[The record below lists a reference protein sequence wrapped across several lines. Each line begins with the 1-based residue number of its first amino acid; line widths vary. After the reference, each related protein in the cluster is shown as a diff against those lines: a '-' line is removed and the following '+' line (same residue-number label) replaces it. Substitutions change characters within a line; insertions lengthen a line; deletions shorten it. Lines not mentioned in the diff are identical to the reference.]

1 MSSIIVM
8 NNNNL
13 RKIIFSYF
21 RKRPE
26 IVCHKCNKVC
36 KWNNKEINRYVEI
49 GLYDYTVKLYYCVNC
64 YWYSKFKK
72 NYFII

>member
-1 MSSIIVM
+1 MSSKIVM

-21 RKRPE
+21 RKKPE

-36 KWNNKEINRYVEI
+36 KWNKKEINRYVDI
-49 GLYDYTVKLYYCVNC
+49 GIYGIYA
-64 YWYSKFKK
+64 
-72 NYFII
+72 